1 MLESKS
7 LSSHINDEFSFLALS
22 KSELVAV
29 GLLYY
34 EADRMSSLKIVLTLT
49 WLSLGL
55 PIDGNLYVTWTL

>member
-7 LSSHINDEFSFLALS
+7 LSRHINDEFSFLALS
-22 KSELVAV
+22 KSELAAC

-34 EADRMSSLKIVLTLT
+34 EADRMSSLKIVLTDI
-49 WLSLGL
+49 SLGL